1 MTASGALVYA
11 GGNGLSASSLAGV
24 LSRAGA
30 LRAMELDINSR
41 WVDFFTYGPPPSGAA
56 PAEVTVTKLL
66 PDMRPPLNDYLT
78 ASSRDF
84 IALFRRF

>member
-1 MTASGALVYA
+1 VTADGALVYA
-11 GGNGLSASSLAGV
+11 AGNGLSALSLAGV

-30 LRAMELDINSR
+30 VRAMELDINSR
-41 WVDFFTYGPPPSGAA
+41 WVDFFTYGPPTAGGA
-56 PAEVTVTKLL
+56 PADVTVAKLS